1 MKQKYGWVT
10 GLPDCLALS
19 ACHPEDL
26 PPRQPFLSSLREE
39 GRPHGDGESGGN
51 IRDIK
56 GSPEILN
63 LRPLLVGHVTQ
74 VLLGNIQRG
83 ILIFVDGWVQRRGEI
98 DRLATDV
105 SKKKAWQHP
114 ISYSSNIY
122 SGDAEEGEVT
132 FPVL

>member
-1 MKQKYGWVT
+1 MKQKYGRAT

-51 IRDIK
+51 IPDIK

-63 LRPLLVGHVTQ
+63 LRPVLVGQVTQ

-98 DRLATDV
+98 DRLATGCFQKE
-105 SKKKAWQHP
+105 SLTTPHLLLFKYLFWKC
-114 ISYSSNIY
+114 
-122 SGDAEEGEVT
+122 
-132 FPVL
+132 